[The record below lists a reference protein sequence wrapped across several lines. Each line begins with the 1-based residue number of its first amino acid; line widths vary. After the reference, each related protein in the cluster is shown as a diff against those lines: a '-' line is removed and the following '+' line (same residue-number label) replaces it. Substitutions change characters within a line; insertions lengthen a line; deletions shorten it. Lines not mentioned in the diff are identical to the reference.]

1 MFRYGKIAIG
11 CSLSSALYCFYNQI
25 PMIYVERRKVHPF
38 EFFKPDTDLSL
49 LKIEPLRYDLK
60 MSDEGVATFGPSKR
74 QVYEKIMVLLSLSGL
89 VPFSNLAKSVHI
101 EKKHL
106 KIITERNRVYEV
118 AYEELIVFDD
128 TNISGLSS
136 ILKDNKDEKTQV
148 LDWFEIN
155 QGSNTPLDYIK
166 TDDNFVKDIF
176 LYKSK
181 RPDVKPG
188 VKDLVAIPYMT
199 PNEAKY
205 DYQNSDTY
213 ARFKIL
219 KTMKEAGVK
228 GPKNGKNPN
237 YPDRSPE
244 PFKWLSPKITFV
256 TREIVPPPMSKYR
269 NTKKVKFCYDTPEQI
284 MSENTIKINS
294 YSTKLLNAF

>member
-11 CSLSSALYCFYNQI
+11 CTLSSALYCFYNQI
-25 PMIYVERRKVHPF
+25 PMVYVQRRKVHPF
-38 EFFKPDTDLSL
+38 NFFEPGTDLSL

-60 MSDEGVATFGPSKR
+60 MSDEGVAVFGPSKR

-106 KIITERNRVYEV
+106 KIITERNRIYEV
-118 AYEELIVFDD
+118 AYEELVIFDD
-128 TNISGLSS
+128 MKISGLSN
-136 ILKDNKDEKTQV
+136 IVKDNKDQKTQV

-155 QGSNTPLDYIK
+155 QGSGTKIDYIQTEDSFINK
-166 TDDNFVKDIF
+166 IF
-176 LYKSK
+176 MYESK
-181 RPDVKPG
+181 RPDVNQNF
-188 VKDLVAIPYMT
+188 KDLVAISHLT
-199 PNEAKY
+199 PHEAKY
-205 DYQNSDTY
+205 EYQNSDTY

-219 KTMKEAGVK
+219 KCMKEAGIR
-228 GPKNGKNPN
+228 GQKNGKNPN
-237 YPDRSPE
+237 YPKKSQE

-256 TREIVPPPMSKYR
+256 YREIVPSPMPKYR
-269 NTKKVKFCYDTPEQI
+269 NTKKIKFCYDTPEQI

-294 YSTKLLNAF
+294 YSTRLLNAF

>member
-1 MFRYGKIAIG
+1 
-11 CSLSSALYCFYNQI
+11 
-25 PMIYVERRKVHPF
+25 MIYVKRRKVHPF
-38 EFFKPDTDLSL
+38 EFFKPGTDLSL

-60 MSDEGVATFGPSKR
+60 MSDEGVAVFGPSKR

-106 KIITERNRVYEV
+106 KIITERNKIYEV

-136 ILKDNKDEKTQV
+136 ILKDNKGEKTQV

-155 QGSNTPLDYIK
+155 QGSGTKLDYIQ
-166 TDDNFVKDIF
+166 TEDDFINKIF
-176 LYKSK
+176 MYESK
-181 RPDVKPG
+181 RPDVNQKF
-188 VKDLVAIPYMT
+188 KDLVAISHLT
-199 PNEAKY
+199 PHEAKY
-205 DYQNSDTY
+205 EYQNSDAY
-213 ARFKIL
+213 ARFKVL
-219 KTMKEAGVK
+219 KCMKEAGIR
-228 GPKNGKNPN
+228 GQKNGKNPN
-237 YPDRSPE
+237 YPDRSSE

-256 TREIVPPPMSKYR
+256 TREIFSPPMSKYR

>member
-1 MFRYGKIAIG
+1 M
-11 CSLSSALYCFYNQI
+11 
-25 PMIYVERRKVHPF
+25 
-38 EFFKPDTDLSL
+38 
-49 LKIEPLRYDLK
+49 
-60 MSDEGVATFGPSKR
+60 
-74 QVYEKIMVLLSLSGL
+74 
-89 VPFSNLAKSVHI
+89 
-101 EKKHL
+101 
-106 KIITERNRVYEV
+106 

-181 RPDVKPG
+181 RPKVKPG
-188 VKDLVAIPYMT
+188 VKDLVAISYMT

-237 YPDRSPE
+237 YPDRSSE

-256 TREIVPPPMSKYR
+256 TREIFLRPCRSIA
-269 NTKKVKFCYDTPEQI
+269 TPKRSNFAMIHPNRLCRRTQ
-284 MSENTIKINS
+284 
-294 YSTKLLNAF
+294 